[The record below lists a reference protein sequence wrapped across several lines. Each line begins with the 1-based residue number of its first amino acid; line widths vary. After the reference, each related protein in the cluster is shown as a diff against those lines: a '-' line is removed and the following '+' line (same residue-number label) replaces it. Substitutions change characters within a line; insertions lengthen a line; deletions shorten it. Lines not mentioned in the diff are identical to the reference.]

1 MKVELA
7 TYDVW
12 GNAKDGYEVNAAY
25 TAGTFEDDKLNLDS
39 DRSIMEFL
47 KRIGYLNKYA
57 KLKSLEIEGEPEF
70 SIYIGA
76 AKDGY
81 PLWEIRQVT
90 D

>member
-1 MKVELA
+1 MKVEIASL
-7 TYDVW
+7 DVW

-25 TAGTFEDDKLNLDS
+25 LAGSFDDDKLNLNN

-57 KLKSLEIEGEPEF
+57 KLKSLEIEGDSDF
-70 SIYIGA
+70 IIYINE
-76 AKDGY
+76 AKDSY
-81 PLWEIRQVT
+81 PLWELREVK

>member
-12 GNAKDGYEVNAAY
+12 GNARDGYEVNAAY
-25 TAGTFEDDKLNLDS
+25 RAGTFEDDKLDLNN

-57 KLKSLEIEGEPEF
+57 KLKSIEVEGDPEF
-70 SIYIGA
+70 SIYIND

-81 PLWEIRQVT
+81 PLWELRQVT